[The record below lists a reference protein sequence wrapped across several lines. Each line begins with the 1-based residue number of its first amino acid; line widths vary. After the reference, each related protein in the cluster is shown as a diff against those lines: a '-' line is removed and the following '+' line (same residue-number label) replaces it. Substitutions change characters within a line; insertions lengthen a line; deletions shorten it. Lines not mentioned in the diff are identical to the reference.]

1 MRLLHPSQSPL
12 ESWVRTATWYQLAS
26 RFLAVAGTEAQA
38 AMAESMSGLHD
49 ALAAEAVEL
58 STAYGA
64 GTKASHKRVA
74 YLVGMAWSE
83 VELMAAEA
91 APGTIPGSMG
101 KLGQAVA
108 VVSKFDKALAWI
120 KKVGPWLLGLWVLY
134 KVGPVRIYEGIE
146 RLFETDEQKE
156 KRRAAAA
163 AAWPLAEAAAT
174 QQCVTVCPA
183 GDAAC
188 VATCKSN
195 MKKSFAAAAPTGD
208 TCDLLDTPTG
218 TSLGGIFGGLA
229 GLIVTET
236 MLGWVP

>member
-1 MRLLHPSQSPL
+1 MRLLRASRSPL

-38 AMAESMSGLHD
+38 AMAESMSGLRD

-83 VELMAAEA
+83 VGLMAAEA

-101 KLGQAVA
+101 GLGSFVDFLA
-108 VVSKFDKALAWI
+108 KAKTWI
-120 KKVGPWLLGLWVLY
+120 AKVGPWLLGLWVLY

-146 RLFETDEQKE
+146 RLFETDEEKE
-156 KRRAAAA
+156 KRKAAAA
-163 AAWPLAEAAAT
+163 SAWPLAQVAAM
-174 QQCVTVCPA
+174 QQCVTACPA

-188 VATCKSN
+188 VAVCKAN
-195 MKKSFAAAAPTGD
+195 MKKSFAAAAPDDEVCG
-208 TCDLLDTPTG
+208 LLDTPTG